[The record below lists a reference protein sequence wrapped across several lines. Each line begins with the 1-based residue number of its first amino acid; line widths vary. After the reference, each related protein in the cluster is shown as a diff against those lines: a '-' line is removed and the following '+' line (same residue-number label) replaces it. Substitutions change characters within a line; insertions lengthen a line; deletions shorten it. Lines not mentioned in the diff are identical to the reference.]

1 MPIYDFQNI
10 ETGEVEEHMMSFT
23 KLDEFKKDNP
33 HLKAVI
39 LKAAGIVGG
48 HISVHENKDGGF
60 NDLMNRIGKA
70 NPTSAVADKYVNRS
84 AKQVSVEK
92 TLDKHWGKRSD
103 K

>member
-23 KLDEFKKDNP
+23 KLDQFKKDNP
-33 HLKAVI
+33 LLKQVI
-39 LKAAGIVGG
+39 LKAAATIGG

-60 NDLMNRIGKA
+60 NDLMSRIGTA
-70 NPTSAVADKYVNRS
+70 NPTSDVADKYVSRQ

-92 TLDKHWGKRSD
+92 VLDKHWGKRND

>member
-23 KLDEFKKDNP
+23 KLDQFKKDNP
-33 HLKAVI
+33 LLKQVI
-39 LKAAGIVGG
+39 LKAAATIGG

-60 NDLMNRIGKA
+60 NDLMSRIGTA
-70 NPTSAVADKYVNRS
+70 NPTSAVADKYVSRQ

-92 TLDKHWGKRSD
+92 VLDKHWGKRND